1 MKCEVS
7 FIVPYLGRLSCVTA
21 GDNSGGAAWAGGC
34 VFFLCYSSQATGVFM
49 FYYRWKKKKERENK
63 RRRKKKRFAVGGP
76 LAIFSFLSNFQRL
89 LIKTQKKSKQA
100 ENSRSSIMKIHSYE

>member
-1 MKCEVS
+1 MCFLLMLQQPSDWSVH
-7 FIVPYLGRLSCVTA
+7 VLLSVE
-21 GDNSGGAAWAGGC
+21 
-34 VFFLCYSSQATGVFM
+34 
-49 FYYRWKKKKERENK
+49 KKKKRERIREEE
-63 RRRKKKRFAVGGP
+63 KKKRFAVGGP

>member
-1 MKCEVS
+1 MFSSYAIAAK
-7 FIVPYLGRLSCVTA
+7 RLECSCFTI
-21 GDNSGGAAWAGGC
+21 GG
-34 VFFLCYSSQATGVFM
+34 
-49 FYYRWKKKKERENK
+49 KKKKRERIREEE
-63 RRRKKKRFAVGGP
+63 KKKRFAVGGP